1 LGGYS
6 RGAGALTDAARDR
19 VRLRHVRAGVGGA
32 GGGWPAVLRA
42 PGGHPWAPQRPID
55 FDFLVGGSF
64 DKVLAGEFLDK
75 VSSLFFTIGVTLH
88 W

>member
-1 LGGYS
+1 VGGETTLMFETFGRA
-6 RGAGALTDAARDR
+6 RGAAGAQ
-19 VRLRHVRAGVGGA
+19 AGIRWRPNDG
-32 GGGWPAVLRA
+32 
-42 PGGHPWAPQRPID
+42 PID

-75 VSSLFFTIGVTLH
+75 VSALFFTVGVTLR

>member
-1 LGGYS
+1 MPS
-6 RGAGALTDAARDR
+6 GAQ
-19 VRLRHVRAGVGGA
+19 AGVRWRPNDG
-32 GGGWPAVLRA
+32 
-42 PGGHPWAPQRPID
+42 PID

-75 VSSLFFTIGVTLH
+75 VSSLFFTVGVTLR

>member
-1 LGGYS
+1 MRPATASGF
-6 RGAGALTDAARDR
+6 AMFALASAA
-19 VRLRHVRAGVGGA
+19 LAA
-32 GGGWPAVLRA
+32 GGPRCCGRQAGIRWRPND
-42 PGGHPWAPQRPID
+42 GPID

-75 VSSLFFTIGVTLH
+75 VSSLFFTIGVTLR

>member
-1 LGGYS
+1 MRPATASGF
-6 RGAGALTDAARDR
+6 AMFALASAA
-19 VRLRHVRAGVGGA
+19 LAA
-32 GGGWPAVLRA
+32 GGPRCCGRQ
-42 PGGHPWAPQRPID
+42 GGHPWAPQRPID

>member
-1 LGGYS
+1 M
-6 RGAGALTDAARDR
+6 
-19 VRLRHVRAGVGGA
+19 
-32 GGGWPAVLRA
+32 LRA

>member
-1 LGGYS
+1 MG
-6 RGAGALTDAARDR
+6 
-19 VRLRHVRAGVGGA
+19 VR
-32 GGGWPAVLRA
+32 W
-42 PGGHPWAPQRPID
+42 RPNDGPIN

-75 VSSLFFTIGVTLH
+75 VSSLFFTIGVTLR